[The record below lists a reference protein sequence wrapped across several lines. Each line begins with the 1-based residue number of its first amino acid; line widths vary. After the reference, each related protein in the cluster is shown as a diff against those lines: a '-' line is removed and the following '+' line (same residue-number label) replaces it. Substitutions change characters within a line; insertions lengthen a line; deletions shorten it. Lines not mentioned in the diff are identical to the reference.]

1 MVDNLITLF
10 ESTSTDFSTNGLG
23 SLPDA
28 STCLVTEERNGAFE
42 LEMDYPIDGVRYS
55 DIEFRRLI
63 MAKPNPFDD
72 PQPFRVYNIS
82 KPING
87 LVTINAA
94 HISYDLS
101 DYTVAPFTANS
112 VSVALDNMVDA
123 LDTECPFIFVTDKG
137 TQANMRIDKPYSVRQ
152 VLGGIEGSILD
163 TYRGEYEFNKF
174 QVKLWNSRGS
184 DNGVTLRYGKN
195 LTSLKQEEN
204 CNNVYTHLRPYW
216 FKEVDNEPVLVDLPE
231 KLYACP
237 GTFNY
242 IRILPVDFSQDFE
255 DPPTSDQLRAACD
268 SYISEHNVSI
278 PEVSLDVS
286 FVQLAD
292 SDEYADKTLFERIK
306 LCDTVNVIFPKLG
319 VNASAKC
326 IKTVYDVKTG
336 RYDKIELGSASSN
349 LSTTIANHDKIVR
362 ESASKSMVEKS
373 VDNATRLITGNLGG
387 YVRINDS
394 NGDGEPDEILVMNE
408 PSVST
413 ATKVWRWNNGGL
425 GYSRNGYN
433 GPYGT
438 AMTQDGEIVA
448 DFITTGTMRADL
460 IKGGTLKL
468 GSQQNESGVAA
479 VYDEANNLVCGL
491 DENGFT
497 AYGSD
502 GSFVRINRDDGLA
515 GYDRSGQ
522 NKVYWA
528 AEDEFYM
535 RQAVV
540 QNEITLCNRMRF
552 IPITKGSVN
561 GIGLVSTD

>member
-336 RYDKIELGSASSN
+336 RYSKIELGSASSN

-425 GYSRNGYN
+425 GYSNNGYN